1 MRYVFRK
8 KLNYPYDNPLI
19 QSEAK
24 GTHAITPER
33 MGAPYDWTIIQRTSA
48 VCSNCGCGS
57 TIQPR
62 SAGDYISA
70 TEQIL
75 RGLES

>member
-24 GTHAITPER
+24 GTHAIALER
-33 MGAPYDWTIIQRTSA
+33 MGAPCDWMIETLVFVSA
-48 VCSNCGCGS
+48 HYSIGE
-57 TIQPR
+57 P
-62 SAGDYISA
+62 
-70 TEQIL
+70 
-75 RGLES
+75 